1 MSDSID
7 TRYLETL
14 LGYNTRRATLVIV
27 ADFMEQM
34 QPYNLSTVEFSV
46 LSLIRHNPGITS
58 RQICAALNILPP
70 NLVGLLKKIEKR
82 EFITRAPHLTDGRAM
97 GLSLTA
103 SGDALTRAAEKTAAS
118 SDANFL
124 SKLSTS
130 EQEVLKKLL
139 KKIYRSPAT

>member
-27 ADFMEQM
+27 ADFMAHM
-34 QPYNLSTVEFSV
+34 QPYDLNTVEFSV

-82 EFITRAPHLTDGRAM
+82 ELITRAPHLTDGRAM

>member
-1 MSDSID
+1 MSETLN

-34 QPYNLSTVEFSV
+34 QPYDLSTVEFSV

-70 NLVGLLKKIEKR
+70 NLVGLLKRIEKR
-82 EFITRAPHLTDGRAM
+82 ELITRAPHLTDGRAI

-103 SGDALTRAAEKTAAS
+103 AGDTLTQAAEKTAAS
-118 SDANFL
+118 SDAHCL
-124 SKLSTS
+124 SNLSTS

-139 KKIYRSPAT
+139 KKIYRQPAT

>member
-1 MSDSID
+1 MAERID

-27 ADFMEQM
+27 ADFMAQM
-34 QPYNLSTVEFSV
+34 QPFDLSTVEFSV

-58 RQICAALNILPP
+58 RQICTALNILPP
-70 NLVGLLKKIEKR
+70 NLVGLLKRIEKR
-82 EFITRAPHLTDGRAM
+82 ELITRAPHLTDGRAI

-103 SGDALTRAAEKTAAS
+103 AGSSLIQAAEKTAAS
-118 SDANFL
+118 SDAHFL

-139 KKIYRSPAT
+139 KKIYL

>member
-1 MSDSID
+1 MSESID
-7 TRYLETL
+7 TRYLENL

-34 QPYNLSTVEFSV
+34 QTYELSTVEFSV

-70 NLVGLLKKIEKR
+70 NLVGLLKRIEKR
-82 EFITRAPHLTDGRAM
+82 ELITRAPHLTDGRAI
-97 GLSLTA
+97 GLTLTA
-103 SGDALTRAAEKTAAS
+103 SGEELTQAAEKTAAS
-118 SDANFL
+118 SDTHCL
-124 SKLSTS
+124 SQLSTS

-139 KKIYRSPAT
+139 KKIYRPSTT

>member
-7 TRYLETL
+7 TRYLENL

-34 QPYNLSTVEFSV
+34 QTYDLSTVEFSV

-70 NLVGLLKKIEKR
+70 NLVGLLKRIEKR
-82 EFITRAPHLTDGRAM
+82 ELITRAPHLTDGRAI
-97 GLSLTA
+97 GLTLTA
-103 SGDALTRAAEKTAAS
+103 SGEKLTQAAEKTAAS
-118 SDANFL
+118 SDAHSL
-124 SKLSTS
+124 SQLSTP

-139 KKIYRSPAT
+139 KKIYRPSAT

>member
-1 MSDSID
+1 MSDTLD

-34 QPYNLSTVEFSV
+34 QPYDLSTVEFSV

-70 NLVGLLKKIEKR
+70 NLVGLLKRIEKR
-82 EFITRAPHLTDGRAM
+82 ELITRAPHLTDGRAM

-103 SGDALTRAAEKTAAS
+103 SGEALVEAAEKTATS
-118 SDANFL
+118 SDAHFL
-124 SKLSTS
+124 SKLSAS

>member
-1 MSDSID
+1 MSDTLD

-34 QPYNLSTVEFSV
+34 QPYDLSTVEFSV

-70 NLVGLLKKIEKR
+70 NLVGLLKRIEKR
-82 EFITRAPHLTDGRAM
+82 ELITRAPHLTDGRAM

-103 SGDALTRAAEKTAAS
+103 SGEALVEAAEKTATS
-118 SDANFL
+118 SDAHFL
-124 SKLSTS
+124 SKLSAS

-139 KKIYRSPAT
+139 KKIYRSPAI

>member
-1 MSDSID
+1 MSETIN

-34 QPYNLSTVEFSV
+34 QPYDLSTVEFSV

-70 NLVGLLKKIEKR
+70 NLVGLLKRIEKR
-82 EFITRAPHLTDGRAM
+82 ELITRAPHLTDGRAI
-97 GLSLTA
+97 GLSLTS
-103 SGDALTRAAEKTAAS
+103 SGEELVQAAEKTAVS
-118 SDANFL
+118 SDAHFL
-124 SKLSTS
+124 SKLSSS

-139 KKIYRSPAT
+139 KKIYR

>member
-34 QPYNLSTVEFSV
+34 QPYDLSTVEFSV

-82 EFITRAPHLTDGRAM
+82 ELITRAPHLTDGRAM